1 MAEIDQIRAYQE
13 RALEDIK
20 AAEQLLGS
28 QFDLAAISR
37 AYYAVFYAITAAL
50 LANGTETRSH
60 KQLGIQ
66 FRKQFIKTKKVAQKY
81 SALLEELFQAR
92 QVADYDAI
100 PEMDEAEVR
109 HLVNVAREFVTL
121 MNQL

>member
-1 MAEIDQIRAYQE
+1 MAEIDLIRAYQV
-13 RALEDIK
+13 RALEDIR

-66 FRKQFIKTKKVAQKY
+66 FRKQFIKTKKVPQKF
-81 SALLEELFQAR
+81 SPLLEELFQAR
-92 QVADYDAI
+92 QAADYDAI
-100 PEMDEAEVR
+100 PEMDSSEVQ
-109 HLVNVAREFVTL
+109 HLVKSAAEFVEL
-121 MNQL
+121 MNKL